1 MFEYYNTRREN
12 GQAPNTCSSSWRI
25 LQLPNT
31 CTTGRMNE
39 QSNQHLDRVRS
50 RLQFLNRSEQVS
62 VEEAL
67 RFLSQLIESQ
77 QIHLKVARGLIT
89 REEGLNLLLAHF
101 ESWLEQQGLTSEEI
115 HKHLDHPESYRS
127 FVALLLEEEIG

>member
-1 MFEYYNTRREN
+1 
-12 GQAPNTCSSSWRI
+12 
-25 LQLPNT
+25 
-31 CTTGRMNE
+31 MNE

-62 VEEAL
+62 IEEAL

-77 QIHLKVARGLIT
+77 QIHLKVTRGLIT

-101 ESWLEQQGLTSEEI
+101 ESWLEQQGLTSGEI
-115 HKHLDHPESYRS
+115 RKHLDHPESYQS